1 LFSFFRSARG
11 SFAGAVFIT
20 GNDIIFANI
29 IAGLANNGLE
39 ATHVTVIENLL
50 GPYSDNVEALSSNY
64 ITEVKTR

>member
-20 GNDIIFANI
+20 GNDIFANI

-39 ATHVTVIENLL
+39 ATHVAVIENLL